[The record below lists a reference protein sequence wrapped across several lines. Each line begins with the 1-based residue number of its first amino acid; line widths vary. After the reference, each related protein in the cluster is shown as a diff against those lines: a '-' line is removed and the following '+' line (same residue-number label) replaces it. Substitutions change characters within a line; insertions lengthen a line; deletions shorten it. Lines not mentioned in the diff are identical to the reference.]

1 MNSKFYDNSIFANNL
16 KRLLQEK
23 GMSAAELARSLG
35 VSKSAVSD
43 WLKGKS
49 LPRIDKVDKICI
61 ILNCKREHFIDEPS
75 PVEQVQDDL
84 FEKRKLLFDL
94 SSKATEEDLD
104 KFIKML
110 NVMLGEDE

>member
-16 KRLLQEK
+16 RRILAEK
-23 GMSAAELARSLG
+23 GMTAAELARALG
-35 VSKSAVSD
+35 VSKAAVSD

-61 ILNCKREHFIDEPS
+61 ILNCKRSDFTEEPTPLEEKQDE
-75 PVEQVQDDL
+75 L

-110 NVMLGEDE
+110 NVMLGEDK